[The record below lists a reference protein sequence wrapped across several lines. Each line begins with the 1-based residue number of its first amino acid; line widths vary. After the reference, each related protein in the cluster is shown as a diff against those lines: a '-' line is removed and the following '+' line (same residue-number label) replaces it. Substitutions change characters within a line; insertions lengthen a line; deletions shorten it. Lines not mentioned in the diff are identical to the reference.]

1 MELKVTQTT
10 LELGL
15 PSPVRLMHVT
25 DAHVCRAY
33 ADEGD
38 KLVRLAKQ
46 RGDDFGGEAQ
56 VEALLESAIRRGAEQ
71 NIPFVFTGDL
81 YDFISRGSLDY
92 LQTLLD
98 PLDYLCTAGNHDFCT
113 APGADVEDHPF
124 KLRQLPR
131 IAPRFRSNL
140 LFDHKIVG
148 GVNLVAMD
156 NSYHQFF
163 AGQLDLLKAEAARG
177 LPILLFLH
185 VPLFEA
191 GLAESVLARGS
202 DAAYVTAA
210 PDEVRARYAPHRA
223 EYQKA
228 TEVTMRC
235 VEYIESAPEIRAV
248 FAGHTHYNY
257 ESALPGGTMQYV
269 TGGTYRGEAREICLI

>member
-1 MELKVTQTT
+1 MELTITQTK

-15 PSPVRLMHVT
+15 PAPVRLMHVT

-38 KLVRLAKQ
+38 RLVQLAGQ
-46 RGDDFGGEAQ
+46 RGDVFGGETQ
-56 VEALLESAIRRGAEQ
+56 VEALLEEAIRYGKERQ
-71 NIPFVFTGDL
+71 LPFVFTGDL

-92 LQTLLD
+92 LQALLD

-140 LFDHKIVG
+140 LFDHRIVG
-148 GVNLVAMD
+148 GVNLVALD

-177 LPILLFLH
+177 LPMLLFLH
-185 VPLFEA
+185 VPLFEI
-191 GLAESVLARGS
+191 GLADSVLGRGS
-202 DAAYVTAA
+202 DAAYVVAA

-228 TEVTMRC
+228 TDDTLRC
-235 VEYIESAPEIRAV
+235 VEWIESSPAVRAV

-269 TGGTYRGEAREICLI
+269 TGGTYRGEAREILIV